1 MPELRH
7 LEYLVAI
14 AEEGTF
20 SAAAEALHITQPA
33 LTRMMQRLEEEL
45 GLELFER
52 TKNRAELNEAGKL
65 AVECAKTVLESARQ
79 MADRMDRYRRSL
91 TTLAVGSCAPGPTFP
106 LIPRLT
112 ALYPEMT
119 ISSVLHPEDTLRE
132 ELLNDVFHLI
142 ALSHPWQ
149 EADVLCHAYVKES
162 LMVSLPRTHP
172 LAVRKELRIS
182 DLAGLTMLLSSG
194 LGIWHELHDK
204 KMKDVQFIV
213 QRDRKTLN
221 ELIIASD
228 IPNFVTNLS
237 MQYHISTVSEN
248 RIAIPLTDPEA
259 TVQFYLCARK
269 KNKKMLDNVTEGL

>member
-7 LEYLVAI
+7 LEYLVAV

-33 LTRMMQRLEEEL
+33 LTRMMQRMEEEL
-45 GLELFER
+45 GLTLFER
-52 TKNRAELNEAGKL
+52 TKNRAELNEAGIL

-79 MADRMDRYRRSL
+79 MTYRMDSYRRSL

-119 ISSVLHPEDTLRE
+119 ISSVLHPEDALRE
-132 ELLNDVFHLI
+132 GLLNDTFHMI
-142 ALSHPWQ
+142 ALSHPCQ
-149 EADVLCHAYVKES
+149 EADVLCHTYVKES

-172 LAVRKELRIS
+172 LAGRKELRIS

-194 LGIWHELHDK
+194 LGIWQELHDK

-213 QRDRKTLN
+213 QSDRKTLN
-221 ELIIASD
+221 DLIAVSD

-237 MQYHISTVSEN
+237 IQYHISTVSEN
-248 RIAIPLTDPEA
+248 RIAIPLADPEA

>member
-7 LEYLVAI
+7 LEYLVAV

-33 LTRMMQRLEEEL
+33 LTRMMQRMEEEL
-45 GLELFER
+45 GLTLFER

-79 MADRMDRYRRSL
+79 MTYRMDSYRRSL

-119 ISSVLHPEDTLRE
+119 ISSVLHPEDALRE
-132 ELLNDVFHLI
+132 GLLNDTFHMI
-142 ALSHPWQ
+142 ALSHPCQ
-149 EADVLCHAYVKES
+149 EADVLCHTYVKES

-172 LAVRKELRIS
+172 LAGRKELRIS

-194 LGIWHELHDK
+194 LGIWQELHDK

-213 QRDRKTLN
+213 QSDRKTLN
-221 ELIIASD
+221 DLIAVSD

-237 MQYHISTVSEN
+237 IQYHISTVSEN
-248 RIAIPLTDPEA
+248 RIAIPLADPEA

>member
-7 LEYLVAI
+7 LEYLVAV

-33 LTRMMQRLEEEL
+33 LTRMMQRMEEEL
-45 GLELFER
+45 GLTLFER

-79 MADRMDRYRRSL
+79 MTYRMDSYRRSL

-119 ISSVLHPEDTLRE
+119 ISSVLHPEDALRE
-132 ELLNDVFHLI
+132 GLLNDTFHMI
-142 ALSHPWQ
+142 ALSHPCQ

-172 LAVRKELRIS
+172 LAGRKELRIS

-194 LGIWHELHDK
+194 LGIWQELHDK

-213 QRDRKTLN
+213 QSDRKTLN
-221 ELIIASD
+221 ELIAVSD

-237 MQYHISTVSEN
+237 MQYHISTVSDN
-248 RIAIPLTDPEA
+248 RIAIPLADPEA